1 MLALRISW
9 FRQNALD
16 SARIAPA
23 NPRGE
28 DESPLR
34 WKRSSWKLNW
44 CFPFLTEGIASF
56 PSRELAAESEG
67 HPMPVSAP
75 EPTSPAVAT
84 PPSAAVP
91 RGAWQALVLVT
102 LGFGLNFWAWSLL
115 SPLGP
120 VYVERGLTSDAALIV
135 AIPVLVGAVGRIP
148 IGALTDRYG
157 GKLMFPLVSLS
168 TVIPVLFIG
177 LVGQYNYATLLVG
190 GFFLGIAGTAFAIG
204 VPMVNSWFPPAKR
217 GMATGLYGVGMGGTA
232 ISAFTTVPL
241 VSSLGDVA
249 PFVITAVVLV
259 VYAVVTWLLLA
270 DPPGWQPSRRNIV
283 AQSVA
288 TMKLTVTWQA
298 CYLYAL
304 SFGGYVAFSV
314 FLPTMLQVWYGL
326 EATDA
331 SFRMAGFVIVAVVM
345 RPLGGTLSDR
355 LGAAN
360 TLLASYVAVAL
371 AAAVLAFQ
379 PALMPVGTVV
389 YIVMAAGLGLGS
401 GAVFALVAQTSDPS
415 IVGSV
420 TGFVGAAGGL
430 GGFVPPLVM
439 SAVFGY
445 RGSYSLGV
453 VLLMLATLGAIVV
466 TLFVARGS
474 RNPA

>member
-1 MLALRISW
+1 M
-9 FRQNALD
+9 
-16 SARIAPA
+16 PA
-23 NPRGE
+23 SDVP
-28 DESPLR
+28 
-34 WKRSSWKLNW
+34 SS
-44 CFPFLTEGIASF
+44 
-56 PSRELAAESEG
+56 
-67 HPMPVSAP
+67 SAP
-75 EPTSPAVAT
+75 PRTSAT
-84 PPSAAVP
+84 AVP
-91 RGAWQALVLVT
+91 TGAWRALILVT
-102 LGFGLNFWAWSLL
+102 VGFGLNFWAWALL

-120 VYVERGLTSDAALIV
+120 VYVERGLAADASLIV
-135 AIPVLVGAVGRIP
+135 AIPVLVGALGRIP
-148 IGALTDRYG
+148 VGALTDRFG
-157 GKLMFPLVSLS
+157 GRLMFPLISLV

-177 LVGQYNYATLLVG
+177 FVGQHNYATLLIG
-190 GFFLGIAGTAFAIG
+190 GFFLGIAGTTFAIG
-204 VPMVNSWFPPAKR
+204 VPLVNSWFPPEKR

-241 VSSLGDVA
+241 VNAAGDVV
-249 PFVITAVVLV
+249 PFVITAIVLV
-259 VYAVVTWLLLA
+259 IFAVVAWFLLKDA
-270 DPPGWQPSRRNIV
+270 PGWVPSRRNIIT
-283 AQSVA
+283 QSVA
-288 TMKLTVTWQA
+288 TMKIKVTWQA

-331 SFRMAGFVIVAVVM
+331 SFRMAGFVIVAVIM

-360 TLLASYVAVAL
+360 TLLLSYIAVAI

-379 PALMPVGTVV
+379 PALMPLGTIV

-445 RGSYSLGV
+445 SGSYSLGV
-453 VLLMLATLGAIVV
+453 VLLLIATLGAIVV
-466 TLFVARGS
+466 TVFVARA
-474 RNPA
+474 RRATT